1 MFLSTLSPF
10 EPPQTRL
17 AHDEI
22 EPNPIKSGLLFLLKC
37 IVFAVVFWTVWIF
50 AMRPLST
57 AVSNSSTAS
66 SAQAQDAQQ
75 EALMRKYWEQ
85 ARAADELQA
94 KSEKLMAKQEQLLTR
109 FEAVIQRWESLPTG
123 KK

>member
-17 AHDEI
+17 ANN
-22 EPNPIKSGLLFLLKC
+22 EPEDNPIKSGLLFLLKC

-57 AVSNSSTAS
+57 AVSSNSNVQ
-66 SAQAQDAQQ
+66 SAQAQDTQQ

-85 ARAADELQA
+85 AREADQLQA
-94 KSEKLMAKQEQLLTR
+94 RSEKLLVKQEQLLNR
-109 FEAVIQRWESLPTG
+109 FEAVIQRWEAQPTA